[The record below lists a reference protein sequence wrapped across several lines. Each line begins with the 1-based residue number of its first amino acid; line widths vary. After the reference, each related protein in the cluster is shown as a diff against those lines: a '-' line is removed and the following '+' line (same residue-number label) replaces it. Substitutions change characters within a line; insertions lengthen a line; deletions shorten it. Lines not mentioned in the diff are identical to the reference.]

1 MFILTTALC
10 PISKIVTPSPHFNV
24 ENIAGLVN
32 KPGNHNFDTERGV
45 RGAKT
50 FVSFIGHDI
59 IALMVAPLSQ
69 HVVPNPSIKECALC
83 LTNLLRT

>member
-32 KPGNHNFDTERGV
+32 KPGNHNFITEKR
-45 RGAKT
+45 K
-50 FVSFIGHDI
+50 S
-59 IALMVAPLSQ
+59 
-69 HVVPNPSIKECALC
+69 K
-83 LTNLLRT
+83 